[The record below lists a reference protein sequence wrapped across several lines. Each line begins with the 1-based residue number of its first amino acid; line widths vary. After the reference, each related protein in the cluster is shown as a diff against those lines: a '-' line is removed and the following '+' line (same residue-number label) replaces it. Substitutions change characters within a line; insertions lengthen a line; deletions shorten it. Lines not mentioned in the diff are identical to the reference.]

1 MNLRKDLRSW
11 KVLESC
17 LHVTQAIKFLDHKE
31 NLFEI
36 LRMKGS
42 KEKFG
47 VMEKSIQVLES
58 PENSLKFV
66 TKKGY
71 EPCVKG
77 HLAQWLE
84 NQSLV
89 KKSAYALSSKRLF
102 SGRNKGQ
109 T

>member
-1 MNLRKDLRSW
+1 MELWKNQSESW
-11 KVLESC
+11 K
-17 LHVTQAIKFLDHKE
+17 
-31 NLFEI
+31 
-36 LRMKGS
+36 
-42 KEKFG
+42 
-47 VMEKSIQVLES
+47 S

-109 T
+109 I